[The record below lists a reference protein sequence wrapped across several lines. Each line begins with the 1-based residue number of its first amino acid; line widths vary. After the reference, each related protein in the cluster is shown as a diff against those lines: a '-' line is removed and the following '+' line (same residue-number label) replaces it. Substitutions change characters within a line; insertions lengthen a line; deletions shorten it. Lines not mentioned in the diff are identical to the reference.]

1 MVTIEKSNINEIHS
15 EYSSPVIYMYNDP
28 ASTSSILLTLIDSE
42 FKDNSAVTIGGAIE
56 IINTNVSI
64 RGCLFENNQAGTQ
77 GGALYLSCED
87 SSKLICQYNI
97 SSTSFIN
104 NSAPENGGAIK
115 YDFYAPNISDPS
127 NIFTDNSAKY
137 GPDSASYPA

>member
-1 MVTIEKSNINEIHS
+1 MVTIEKSKINGIHS

-28 ASTSSILLTLIDSE
+28 ASTNSILLELVDSE

-56 IINTNVSI
+56 VINTNASI
-64 RGCLFENNQAGTQ
+64 RGCLFENNEAGSQ

-87 SSKLICQYNI
+87 TAKLICQYNVT
-97 SSTSFIN
+97 SSTFIN
-104 NSAPENGGAIK
+104 NRAPENGGAIK
-115 YDFYAPNISDPS
+115 YDFYAPNISDP
-127 NIFTDNSAKY
+127 DNVFIDNYAKY